1 MLQHFFSAILLFV
14 EKPRKIDSWTKICL
28 TVKSKLFFEK
38 MVMSSVRQ
46 PK

>member
-1 MLQHFFSAILLFV
+1 MLQYFFSAILLDV

-38 MVMSSVRQ
+38 MVMSNVRQ

>member
-1 MLQHFFSAILLFV
+1 MLQYFFSAILFFV

-38 MVMSSVRQ
+38 MVRSSVRQ